1 MNSAGRSSEHV
12 GPDDDATPL
21 VSVIVPSYNH
31 ARFLPA
37 RFESIQRQT
46 FQDYELIVLD
56 DASTDG
62 SLAILEEYAGRIPM
76 RLVVNAANSGSPFL
90 QWQKGVSLARGKY
103 IWIAE
108 SDDEA
113 KPGFLA
119 AMVAKLEA
127 NPRVGLAFSQSLI
140 VDGSGNDRGTWVQ
153 NTDWID
159 QDHWR
164 SDYVGS
170 GREECAKYLLWANTI
185 PNASAVVLRRD
196 VFQRQMRGLP
206 RMRLCGDWL
215 AWARVLA
222 VSDIAFVAEP
232 LNYHREHGTTVR
244 STLRLGKHFREYT
257 FVWKY
262 IARVFRD
269 DPAVRERLHKAVA
282 FGWSLQKKRLQPEDD
297 WFWFLSL
304 VRHLWAISPRTLNEI
319 FRSYLQHRLEGV
331 ELGFGFRRFSNLLR
345 NCGGS
350 VRRRLQ
356 PQRTPAANRPAEQRR

>member
-1 MNSAGRSSEHV
+1 MLNSS
-12 GPDDDATPL
+12 PT
-21 VSVIVPSYNH
+21 VSIIVPSYNH
-31 ARFLPA
+31 ARFLPQ
-37 RFESIQRQT
+37 RLESIREQT
-46 FQDYELIVLD
+46 FQDFELIVLD
-56 DASTDG
+56 DASTDN
-62 SLAILEEYAGRIPM
+62 SVSILEDYAQRIPM
-76 RLVVNAANSGSPFL
+76 RLVVNQENSGSPFL

-113 KPGFLA
+113 KPGFLGA
-119 AMVAKLEA
+119 LVTKLEA
-127 NPRVGLAFSQSLI
+127 NPSVGLAFSQSLI
-140 VDGSGNDRGTWVQ
+140 VDGSGKDRGTWVQ

-159 QDHWR
+159 RDHWR
-164 SDYVGS
+164 HDYVGS
-170 GREECAKYLLWANTI
+170 GREECGKYLLWANTI

-196 VFQRQMRGLP
+196 VFERQIRRLP

-244 STLRLGKHFREYT
+244 STLRLGQHFREYT

-262 IARVFRD
+262 IARVFRH
-269 DPAVRERLHKAVA
+269 DPAVGERLQKAVA

-304 VRHLWAISPRTLNEI
+304 VRHLWAISPRTLDEI
-319 FRSYLQHRLEGV
+319 FRSYVSCRLERV
-331 ELGFGFRRFSNLLR
+331 ELGFGFRRFSNALR
-345 NCGGS
+345 NCGGGL
-350 VRRRLQ
+350 RRRFQL
-356 PQRTPAANRPAEQRR
+356 QRTAAATPPTEDRR